1 MSVPVLERSERIW
14 RSVALRDWSG
24 LRSGPISNSSSGT
37 PISTTSPSC
46 TDVLS
51 RIAETSRNDTIAPAN
66 RAVTSITLPMWER
79 SVVPI
84 AMTSPVL
91 TLRGS
96 EPPRRTDCRVVSCTI
111 R

>member
-1 MSVPVLERSERIW
+1 MSVPVLDRSERIC
-14 RSVALRDWSG
+14 RSVALRACSG
-24 LRSGPISNSSSGT
+24 LRSGPITSRSSGT
-37 PISTTSPSC
+37 PMSTTRPSW
-46 TDVLS
+46 TEVLS
-51 RIAETSRNDTIAPAN
+51 RIAETRKKETIAPAN

-84 AMTSPVL
+84 AITSPVL